1 MERGALGPPIF
12 SLSNPGPMHDN
23 IEKRSHLLTPFTYN
37 HPLYFHR
44 LGDYE
49 ANEQDY
55 YDQIVSLL
63 PSGWKIERRSAW
75 YVVGREEH
83 QLPACGFKIHLTLL
97 SILAKEHLSTVLEVL
112 FSHQVKFKLVVD
124 QRLHDHFNSQ
134 GCGKNASGKFMTIY
148 PESQACFEA
157 VLKALYPITQE
168 WVGPYILTDRPYLDS
183 ECLYYRYGAFTGS
196 EGIDVFGD
204 PLPEMIGKDELVP
217 DIRKPWFEL
226 PPGIEDPFP
235 VAKNEDVS
243 ELLHQRYRVEEALT
257 NHSSKGGVYLAVDT
271 ETGDKVVIKEGRA
284 WINRYRNNDQDVREG
299 LRHEAHILQRLS
311 KTGVVPKVIDS
322 FQEWQN
328 VFLVQE
334 YFELP
339 NAKDYGVWQETNAV
353 VEFHKSYARR
363 EFFCRRYLRL
373 LRNLIEA
380 VESVHAAGIVIGDV
394 APQNVLYDYETLE
407 VKLIDFEAAYDQEN
421 GAYYQQSFTP
431 GFSTAIDGFPE
442 VSEDLHALR
451 AVAVHLIFPICKLF
465 EFRAEARQDYVRS
478 LVLDE
483 GLPLEFID
491 LIEVIGRDLSEAIR
505 LIDVLLEDLP
515 SRLRAR
521 EAVQHS
527 PLTNL
532 KSIVQQ
538 IRTHV
543 HDSTASAAH
552 GTLFPADHRV
562 FRSNP
567 LNVAYGAAGTC
578 FFLHQTGGLSPAI
591 RDRFRS
597 LLRET
602 SDASLPP
609 GLYVGT
615 AGIAWVCQL
624 LGLTQ
629 EARELMD
636 QTYRSP
642 LCDHHPDLF
651 YGAAGWGLASL
662 FFYRETGDERYLDK
676 AGEAAAI
683 IPAML
688 TENEFGLHYADPHG
702 NVYSGLLHG
711 SSGIALFYLRLH
723 AETQDPEHLRLAR
736 ALLLHDLDRGREEN
750 GLLQW
755 QRNYLNHPWEP
766 YLRIGNVGVGM
777 VALRFYAQTGEA
789 EYLRWA
795 ERIGDSIANQYTSQI
810 GMFLGMAGLGSYFLD
825 LFAITRNE
833 KYFREAEGFA
843 RKIMLYQV
851 PVEEGIAFPGENLI
865 RLTNDYGTG
874 SAGIGLFLYRLQEN
888 GKGHPLFFDLES
900 TRVPSL
906 GIV

>member
-1 MERGALGPPIF
+1 
-12 SLSNPGPMHDN
+12 MHDN
-23 IEKRSHLLTPFTYN
+23 IEKRTHLLTPFTYN

-44 LGDYE
+44 FGDYE
-49 ANEQDY
+49 ADEQDY
-55 YDQIVSLL
+55 YDQVIPLL

-75 YVVGREEH
+75 YVVGQEGH
-83 QLPACGFKIHLTLL
+83 QLPVCGFKIHLTLL
-97 SILAKEHLSTVLEVL
+97 SSLAKEHLGAVLMVL
-112 FSHQVKFKLVVD
+112 FKHQVKFKLVVD

-134 GCGKNASGKFMTIY
+134 GCGKTASGKFMTIY
-148 PESQACFEA
+148 PNSQAHFEA
-157 VLKALYPITQE
+157 ILKALYPVTQGM
-168 WVGPYILTDRPYLDS
+168 VGPYILTDKPYLES
-183 ECLYYRYGAFTGS
+183 ECLFYRYGAFTGA

-217 DIRKPWFEL
+217 DLRKPWFEL
-226 PPGIEDPFP
+226 PPGIEDPIP
-235 VAKNEDVS
+235 VAEKEDLG

-257 NHSSKGGVYLAVDT
+257 SHSSKGGVYLAVDT
-271 ETGDKVVIKEGRA
+271 ETGNKVVIKEARA
-284 WINRYRNNDQDVREG
+284 WINRHRNNDQDVREG
-299 LRHEAHILQRLS
+299 LRHEEHILKRLS
-311 KTGVVPKVIDS
+311 KTGVVPKVIDF

-353 VEFHKSYARR
+353 VEFHKSHARR
-363 EFFCRRYLRL
+363 EFFSRRYLKL

-380 VESVHAAGIVIGDV
+380 VEAVHAAGIVIGDV
-394 APQNVLYDYETLE
+394 APQNVLYNYETLE

-431 GFSTAIDGFPE
+431 GFSTSIEGFPE
-442 VSEDLHALR
+442 VSEDLRALR

-465 EFRAEARQDYVRS
+465 EFRAKARKEYVRS

-483 GLPLEFID
+483 GLPLAFID
-491 LIEVIGRDLSEAIR
+491 LIETIGVDLTEAKR
-505 LIDVLLEDLP
+505 QIDALLADLP
-515 SRLRAR
+515 VRLQNRKTP
-521 EAVQHS
+521 EHV

-532 KSIVQQ
+532 NTIVQQ

-543 HDSTASAAH
+543 YDSTASAAY
-552 GTLFPADHRV
+552 GTLFPADHRI
-562 FRSNP
+562 FRTNA

-578 FFLHQTGGLSPAI
+578 YFLHQTGGLSPTI
-591 RDRFRS
+591 RDQFRS
-597 LLRET
+597 LLEASRDT
-602 SDASLPP
+602 SLPP
-609 GLYVGT
+609 GLYVGS

-624 LGLTQ
+624 LGMTR
-629 EARELMD
+629 EARAMMAK
-636 QTYRSP
+636 TYRSP
-642 LCDHHPDLF
+642 LRKDHPDLF

-662 FFYRETGDERYLDK
+662 YFHQATGESQYLQK
-676 AGEAAAI
+676 ALEAAAI

-702 NVYSGLLHG
+702 NVYSGLMHG

-723 AETQDPEHLRLAR
+723 AVTQDPEHLRLAR
-736 ALLLHDLDRGREEN
+736 ALLQHDLDRGREEH

-755 QRNYLNHPWEP
+755 QRNYNNQPWEP
-766 YLRIGNVGVGM
+766 YLRIGNVGVGT
-777 VALRFYAQTGEA
+777 VALRFFRQTGEA

-795 ERIGDSIANQYTSQI
+795 ERIADSIADQYTSQV

-833 KYFREAEGFA
+833 KYLQQAHGFA

-851 PVEEGIAFPGENLI
+851 PVEKGIAFPGENLI

-874 SAGIGLFLYRLQEN
+874 SAGIGLFLHRLQEN
-888 GKGHPLFFDLES
+888 GNGHPLFFELE
-900 TRVPSL
+900 TTAVPSL
-906 GIV
+906 EMA